1 MATKRK
7 QIEQPKGVFTLR
19 FLQGKEFEL
28 ENFEWLDFLK
38 KAARLK
44 NETILERVTELSL
57 AYKDPK
63 VWIVTRSF
71 YTKDE
76 AEALNKQRNAKEG
89 DANYT
94 APNQQKDS
102 FHTSVPL
109 YGGEYEGKYTLL
121 APQIHRSVDKEEYLI
136 GDMVY
141 EVESFTKDDHVA
153 WLEFSE
159 EHHLMAL
166 EAKRSKALI
175 AIINLAPT
183 DEEMDGLR
191 REVPQ
196 ITASRNALIDR
207 YNTLLLDENI
217 PLTTVENILGR
228 RQLADAR
235 LKEVQGQLK
244 AYESGIDTE
253 ELANDIGP
261 MQKAYREAEEAV
273 WRVYMGYV
281 HIFADREGL
290 VTETF
295 DDWYARMDEQS
306 KANGAGWVAAGN
318 ARRMSGKVA
327 RPLTHQEKLNRELR
341 QLNN

>member
-1 MATKRK
+1 MATKK
-7 QIEQPKGVFTLR
+7 TTPDAPKGVFSLR
-19 FLQGKEFEL
+19 FAQGKEFEFENL
-28 ENFEWLDFLK
+28 EWVDFLK
-38 KAARLK
+38 KVPKLK
-44 NETILERVTELSL
+44 DETILERVKVLGA
-57 AYKDPK
+57 AYQAPK
-63 VWIVTRSF
+63 VAIVTRSF
-71 YTKDE
+71 YSKDD

-94 APNQQKDS
+94 APNQQKDM
-102 FHTSVPL
+102 FHTEVPL
-109 YGGEYEGKYTLL
+109 YGGERDGKYTLL
-121 APQIHRSVDKEEYLI
+121 APQIHRPVNKEEYLI

-141 EVESFTKDDHVA
+141 EVESFSKDDHVA
-153 WLEFSE
+153 WLEHSE
-159 EHHLMAL
+159 AHNLMAL

-207 YNTLLLDENI
+207 YNTLLLDESI

-244 AYESGIDTE
+244 AYENGIDTE

-281 HIFADREGL
+281 HIFAEREGL